1 MGKDCP
7 FVRLYVHLQDETEE
21 DYMGNYTREDVIR
34 IVEEEDVEFIRLQFT
49 DMFGNLKN
57 IAVTANQLEK
67 ALDNSCMF
75 DGSAID
81 GFVSIEESDMCL
93 YPDPST
99 FAILPWRPQQG
110 KVARMLCNVHHPDG
124 RPFAG
129 DPRQV
134 LKKVTAEAR
143 ELGYTF
149 EVGPECEFFLFNT
162 DENAIPT
169 TETSEQASYFDIG
182 PLDGGENA
190 RRDIVMV
197 LEDMGM
203 IIEASHHEMAPVQHE
218 IDFRYDEALVTA
230 DNIMTFKLAART
242 IAKRH
247 GLHATFMPKPKVGV
261 NGSGMHINMSLHK
274 DGVNIFED
282 KNDPNGL
289 SREAYYFI
297 GGIMKHIKGMAAI
310 TNPLVNSYKRL
321 VPGYAAPVYIAWS
334 ATNRSPLIRIPAV
347 VGSGTRIEL
356 RSPDSAAN
364 PYLTLAVC
372 LKAGLDGIINK
383 IEPPRSVDCNIY
395 NMTDEERRALN
406 IELLPGTLLD
416 AVEELKKDPLILE
429 VLGKHISENYIAA
442 KEAEWQ
448 RYRANVSEWEI
459 QEYLYRY

>member
-1 MGKDCP
+1 MK
-7 FVRLYVHLQDETEE
+7 
-21 DYMGNYTREDVIR
+21 NYTKEDILR

-67 ALDNSCMF
+67 ALDNKCMF

-81 GFVSIEESDMCL
+81 GFVGIEESDMCL
-93 YPDPST
+93 HPDLST
-99 FAILPWRPQQG
+99 LAIFPWRPQQG
-110 KVARMLCNVHHPDG
+110 KVARLICDVYHPDG
-124 RPFAG
+124 TPFAG
-129 DPRQV
+129 DPRYV
-134 LKKVTAEAR
+134 LKKVVKEAAQM
-143 ELGYTF
+143 GYLF

-162 DENAIPT
+162 DENAMPT
-169 TETSEQASYFDIG
+169 TVTNEQAGYFDIG

-190 RRDIVMV
+190 RRDIVMN
-197 LEDMGM
+197 LEEMGV
-203 IIEASHHEMAPVQHE
+203 IIEASHHEMAPAQHE
-218 IDFRYDEALVTA
+218 IDLRYNEALEAA

-247 GLHATFMPKPKVGV
+247 GLHATFMPKPQSGV

-282 KNDPNGL
+282 KSDPNGL

-310 TNPLVNSYKRL
+310 TNPLINSYKRL

-334 ATNRSPLIRIPAV
+334 ATNRSPLIRIPAQG
-347 VGSGTRIEL
+347 GSGTRVEL
-356 RSPDSAAN
+356 RSPDSASN

-383 IEPPRSVDCNIY
+383 IEPPESVDLNIY
-395 NMTDEERRALN
+395 TMTDTERKALH
-406 IELLPGTLLD
+406 IDHLPGTLMD
-416 AVEELKKDPLILE
+416 AVDAMRNDPLILE
-429 VLGKHISENYIAA
+429 VLGDHIAENYTAA
-442 KEAEWQ
+442 KENEWHK
-448 RYRANVSEWEI
+448 YRANVSEWEI

>member
-1 MGKDCP
+1 MK
-7 FVRLYVHLQDETEE
+7 
-21 DYMGNYTREDVIR
+21 NYTKEDILR

-67 ALDNSCMF
+67 ALDNKCMF

-81 GFVSIEESDMCL
+81 GFVGIEESDMCL
-93 YPDPST
+93 HPDLST
-99 FAILPWRPQQG
+99 LAIFPWRPQQG
-110 KVARMLCNVHHPDG
+110 KVARLICDVYHPDG
-124 RPFAG
+124 TPFAG
-129 DPRQV
+129 DPRYV
-134 LKKVTAEAR
+134 LKKVVKEAAQM
-143 ELGYTF
+143 GYLF

-162 DENAIPT
+162 DENA
-169 TETSEQASYFDIG
+169 G

-190 RRDIVMV
+190 RRDIVMN
-197 LEDMGM
+197 LEEMGV
-203 IIEASHHEMAPVQHE
+203 IIEASHHEMAPAQHE
-218 IDFRYDEALVTA
+218 IDLRYNEALEAA

-242 IAKRH
+242 IARRH
-247 GLHATFMPKPKVGV
+247 GLHATFMPKPQSGV

-282 KNDPNGL
+282 KSDPNGL

-310 TNPLVNSYKRL
+310 TNPLINSYKRL

-334 ATNRSPLIRIPAV
+334 ATNRSPLIRIPAQG
-347 VGSGTRIEL
+347 GSGTRVEL
-356 RSPDSAAN
+356 RSPDSASN

-383 IEPPRSVDCNIY
+383 IEPPESVDLNIY
-395 NMTDEERRALN
+395 TMTDTERKALH
-406 IELLPGTLLD
+406 IDHLPGTLMD
-416 AVEELKKDPLILE
+416 AVDAMRNDPLILE
-429 VLGKHISENYIAA
+429 VLGDHIAENYTAA
-442 KEAEWQ
+442 KENEWHK
-448 RYRANVSEWEI
+448 YRANVSEWEI